1 MKILKNKLNQEEKF
15 QQALEMALADFN
27 RLEIMAIFEND
38 YVFCMNIFSSFE
50 EKFYHELL
58 KRMNVNKSND
68 FTLLIV

>member
-1 MKILKNKLNQEEKF
+1 M
-15 QQALEMALADFN
+15 ALEDFN
-27 RLEIMAIFEND
+27 RLEIMAIFEKD
-38 YVFCMNIFSSFE
+38 YVFCLNIFSSFE